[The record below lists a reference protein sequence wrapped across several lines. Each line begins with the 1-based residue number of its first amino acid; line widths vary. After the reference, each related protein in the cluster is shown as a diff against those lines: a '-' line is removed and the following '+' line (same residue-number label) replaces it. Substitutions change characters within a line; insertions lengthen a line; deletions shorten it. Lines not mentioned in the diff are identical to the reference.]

1 MKALNEANKLLKGT
15 GIKIINNKEW
25 NEYIV
30 KQGKDTY
37 HTDDLQDAID
47 TAKVMAKI

>member
-1 MKALNEANKLLKGT
+1 MKAIREINKLLKGT
-15 GIKIINNKEW
+15 GVKVINNKEW

-30 KQGKDTY
+30 KQGKNTY

-47 TAKVMAKI
+47 TAKAMAGF